1 MSDRSRKRRKN
12 GEQELSNFHQE
23 AHVLFGFCC
32 RTSGLMQNSAA
43 DAQWINTFDAR
54 ARNTAAGSLLS
65 NRGQGK
71 DTLVKPHD

>member
-1 MSDRSRKRRKN
+1 
-12 GEQELSNFHQE
+12 
-23 AHVLFGFCC
+23 
-32 RTSGLMQNSAA
+32 MQNSAA